1 MLYKRVFKKN
11 GITVTRKLLTHSTVS
26 VTPIITATRQLY
38 LHSKTAVLALQDSC
52 ISTTRQLY
60 PHANTAKPA
69 LA

>member
-11 GITVTRKLLTHSTVS
+11 GITVTRKLLTHSAVS